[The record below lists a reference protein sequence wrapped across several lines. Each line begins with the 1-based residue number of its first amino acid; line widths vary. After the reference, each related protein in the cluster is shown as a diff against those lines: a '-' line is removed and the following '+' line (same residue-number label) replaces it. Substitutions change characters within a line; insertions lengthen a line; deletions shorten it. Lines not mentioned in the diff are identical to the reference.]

1 MTKKE
6 MIDALAEVIKNN
18 SNIEADEDDSVF
30 FLNVKNV
37 LTDNE
42 KIIVQFENDM
52 NFAINVEQFFWQSGI
67 QENATWYLW

>member
-37 LTDNE
+37 LADNE

-52 NFAINVEQFFWQSGI
+52 NFAINVEQFF
-67 QENATWYLW
+67 

>member
-52 NFAINVEQFFWQSGI
+52 NFAINVEQFF
-67 QENATWYLW
+67 